1 MRKIIPLKCLPPPRF
16 RYSQCVKAG
25 PFFHM
30 AGMIGSDPKT
40 GQLASGGPYAETQQI
55 LANLTA
61 AAGELGLGLTDLVSV
76 NIYTTRFD
84 EFPAIN
90 KAWEEVFGPDLPPPA
105 RTSVGVA
112 TLPASATVEIES
124 RFYKTEAL

>member
-1 MRKIIPLKCLPPPRF
+1 MRQIIPLRSLPAPRF

-25 PFFHM
+25 PFLHM

-40 GQLASGGPYAETQQI
+40 GQLAPGGPYAETKQI
-55 LANLTA
+55 LANLA
-61 AAGELGLGLTDLVSV
+61 AAARELGVSFADLVSV

-90 KAWEEVFGPDLPPPA
+90 KAWEEVFGDDLRPPA

-112 TLPASATVEIES
+112 ALPAGATVEIES
-124 RFYKTEAL
+124 RFYTTEA